1 MSFLN
6 LKKKKKRRTL
16 PAWETF
22 AFHRRAANWC
32 LVLHFWFYFFF
43 FFLCVVLSL
52 PTFSFL
58 ASSAGCLAP
67 EIFSPA
73 CDTRAVQV
81 RNWQRRVSQS
91 LGARRSVRSSSKFLK
106 LSASLFFCYLHFVV
120 FKVNFC
126 FGKWRKF
133 KYRFDQLWNLDF
145 FADFSEFF

>member
-1 MSFLN
+1 MFQNLQIFLSFLN
-6 LKKKKKRRTL
+6 FFKKRRTL

-58 ASSAGCLAP
+58 ASSAGCLTP

-81 RNWQRRVSQS
+81 RNWQRQVSQS

-106 LSASLFFCYLHFVV
+106 LSASLFFLLFT
-120 FKVNFC
+120 FC
-126 FGKWRKF
+126 GV
-133 KYRFDQLWNLDF
+133 Q
-145 FADFSEFF
+145 SEFLFR